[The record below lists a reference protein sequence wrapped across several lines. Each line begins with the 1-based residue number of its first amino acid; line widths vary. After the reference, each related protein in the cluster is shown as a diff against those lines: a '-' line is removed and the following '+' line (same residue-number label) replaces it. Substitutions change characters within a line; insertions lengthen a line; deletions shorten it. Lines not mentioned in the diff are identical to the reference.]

1 MASMAISWARA
12 PLRLIRSSVRCKT
25 MAAPPS
31 HTRCCLEVRRLTK
44 VRVPDVLRTKGDIAD
59 LMISLPFPMLS
70 AATGATSEPLS
81 WAVPS
86 ATLQLWSIAKTRYRL
101 GATSDRR
108 AARIRNYPKRAC
120 FGGLLRRSEDSAPPT
135 CLDRTPL
142 PVPLCRSEEH
152 TSELQSL

>member
-1 MASMAISWARA
+1 
-12 PLRLIRSSVRCKT
+12 

-31 HTRCCLEVRRLTK
+31 HTRCCPAVRRLTK
-44 VRVPDVLRTKGDIAD
+44 VRVPDVLQINVDIAD
-59 LMISLPFPMLS
+59 LMISLPFPMLP

-101 GATSDRR
+101 GATSNRC
-108 AARIRNYPKRAC
+108 AARVRNYPKRAC

-135 CLDRTPL
+135 CLDHTPL
-142 PVPLCRSEEH
+142 PAQLCVAWW
-152 TSELQSL
+152 